1 MDKLDKFLR
10 PALAKKGLLGAATS
24 AEVCFLADK
33 WGNGRFSSTSFSK
46 GVLKLSVL
54 SSAASAE
61 LSMQEEELIN
71 FLNKRIGRE
80 SVKSIRIVNR
90 G

>member
-10 PALAKKGLLGAATS
+10 PALAKRGLLGAATS

-33 WGNGRFSSTSFSK
+33 WGNGRFSAISFSK

-54 SSAASAE
+54 SSSASSE
-61 LSMQEEELIN
+61 LAMEQETLIDH
-71 FLNKRIGRE
+71 LNKKIGRE
-80 SVKSIRIVNR
+80 SVKSVRIVNM

>member
-10 PALAKKGLLGAATS
+10 PALAKRGLLGAATS

-33 WGNGRFSSTSFSK
+33 WGNGRFSAISFS
-46 GVLKLSVL
+46 GGILKLSVA
-54 SSAASAE
+54 SSAAASE
-61 LSMQEEELIN
+61 LQMEEENLVQ
-71 FLNKRIGRE
+71 FLNSKIGRE
-80 SVKSIRIVNR
+80 SVKSVRIVNR